1 MRPCIALL
9 TLQPTTSIDRPKTGA
24 TARKRIFMAALDGAY
39 ECVCLDANNF
49 QDFFALLGSGNEG
62 GEGMVAIE

>member
-1 MRPCIALL
+1 MSVFAWMRTI
-9 TLQPTTSIDRPKTGA
+9 
-24 TARKRIFMAALDGAY
+24 
-39 ECVCLDANNF
+39 F